1 MPPDK
6 SSLLL
11 NSTANKRG
19 LFGLFKLA
27 SNSSPTTDLESG
39 TLFLEAE
46 DCPVAHDPDND
57 CSQPAYSHDTND
69 FSSGL

>member
-1 MPPDK
+1 MLSDK

-27 SNSSPTTDLESG
+27 SNSRPTTDLESG